1 MAGSALPEVIYGDD
15 NDVMF
20 DPDAGTG
27 QVRCVTAEPVCTGS
41 FQLTGLTLKE
51 SQSYPQISGDPGDY
65 IGYSIGDNNSITFEI
80 HSAPDGSRLPS
91 GFYDWWFEPRI
102 IGNVTFN
109 GVEGDGYIHVIAD
122 LTNSEELYAEFSPS
136 EINFSVEPGFLGTLE
151 ETINVNARYY
161 SDNRYANTAFI
172 SAYTT
177 ELVSAMSPEGANLS
191 GTDPM
196 QFINVIQTADGQ
208 LNVCITPG
216 NMLQG
221 TYVWRLSTIVTGDYT
236 TCDSDDVYITVNV
249 TGYASADDIY
259 IEYEPQGFYAKI
271 EEGYSRMTPQKINV
285 KGTTNAGVV
294 ALVKVED
301 VDVSDAGFGEVD
313 YSDHIVCTVSN
324 EGDVIEISALPGIP
338 AGEYIFYIFPTVTHM
353 GTPVSTSEFSIS
365 LDVAEFDEDGIAGV
379 NLDPYEIYI
388 ETEEGVQSPLS
399 EPIKLTA
406 YTKEQTVVD
415 VDWLGADFAWD
426 EAEGERDYREYLE
439 PVVNGDEISF
449 RLLPGIPAGQYSWT
463 LMPVLNTDRD
473 YSVDEFNV
481 TAYVAPRQGPQPVTI
496 TGLRYA
502 NGAVTIAWAESPGA
516 EGYKV
521 YRRVDGGSWTT
532 IKKNTTETTFT
543 DTNVTPGTKYYYVVR
558 SHIGGVYS
566 GGVSETTKSITIPA
580 EPQPVTIT

>member
-1 MAGSALPEVIYGDD
+1 
-15 NDVMF
+15 
-20 DPDAGTG
+20 
-27 QVRCVTAEPVCTGS
+27 
-41 FQLTGLTLKE
+41 
-51 SQSYPQISGDPGDY
+51 
-65 IGYSIGDNNSITFEI
+65 
-80 HSAPDGSRLPS
+80 
-91 GFYDWWFEPRI
+91 
-102 IGNVTFN
+102 
-109 GVEGDGYIHVIAD
+109 
-122 LTNSEELYAEFSPS
+122 
-136 EINFSVEPGFLGTLE
+136 
-151 ETINVNARYY
+151 
-161 SDNRYANTAFI
+161 
-172 SAYTT
+172 
-177 ELVSAMSPEGANLS
+177 
-191 GTDPM
+191 
-196 QFINVIQTADGQ
+196 
-208 LNVCITPG
+208 
-216 NMLQG
+216 
-221 TYVWRLSTIVTGDYT
+221 
-236 TCDSDDVYITVNV
+236 
-249 TGYASADDIY
+249 
-259 IEYEPQGFYAKI
+259 
-271 EEGYSRMTPQKINV
+271 MTPQKINV

-313 YSDHIVCTVSN
+313 YSDHIVCSVSD

-365 LDVAEFDEDGIAGV
+365 LDVAEFDEDGIASV

-406 YTKEQTVVD
+406 YTKEQTAVD

-532 IKKNTTETTFT
+532 IKKNTTETTVT

-566 GGVSETTKSITIPA
+566 GGVSETAKSITIPN
-580 EPQPVTIT
+580 EPQPVTITDLSYANGAVNIAWAQSPGAESYRVLRKAAGGSWKTLAGSTTELSFADTGVTAGTKYYYLVRSQIGGVYNGNWSPTVKNITIPLEPMPVTINSLSYANGAVAIRWDAPPAADGYKVYRKVAGGSWTTIKKNTTETSFTDTNVTAGTKYYYVVRSHIGGVYNTGWTATVQSITIPASAPQPVTITNLEYANGAVNIAWAASPGAESYRVMRKVSGGSDRKSDV